1 MSFSAGQI
9 SLQNRVSEISMM
21 EFEERQSCLFVPVK
35 LAVPDMP
42 LQLRKFSK
50 QNEIFMERRFTIA
63 T

>member
-1 MSFSAGQI
+1 
-9 SLQNRVSEISMM
+9 MM